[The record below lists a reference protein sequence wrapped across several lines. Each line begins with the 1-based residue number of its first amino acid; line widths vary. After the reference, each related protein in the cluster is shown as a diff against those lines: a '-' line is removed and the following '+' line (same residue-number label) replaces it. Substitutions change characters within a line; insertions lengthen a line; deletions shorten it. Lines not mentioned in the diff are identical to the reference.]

1 MNLHKNQKKQG
12 KFKKEV
18 SLKWS
23 MMRTLISCWVLPL
36 TLLTIIV
43 FIFVYHNLNQQTEQ
57 SIVNSSEKAVE
68 ICLSRMQDSITASKN
83 ASYLP
88 TVRDKYNQFQLDQ
101 NKQQLYET
109 ITVFLT
115 QQYKFDDRFLSTM
128 LIFTDYPENVYY
140 TYSNKYKS
148 TYSNVQYFKR
158 HVLDQ
163 VLEVS
168 KKLDTKVEFIPFEDR
183 VYMVRNIMN
192 SSFEPYA
199 VIVMELNNES
209 VFESLGTIWGYESG
223 TIFKNG
229 TFLWGS
235 LDNEYL
241 PFYEEDTDRSVY
253 YKDATGSYV
262 YKTIKYNQDA
272 LTFVTKLDGTAIL
285 YEMDA
290 LQYIISLSIPLLIA
304 FASLVF
310 RFFHRKI
317 TKPIFQLITAAH
329 KISEGAYGT
338 QIQQIQGSQEFSYLG
353 EAFNSMSLELKHQ
366 FEQIYL
372 EELALKDAKIMA
384 LQSQIN
390 PHFLNNTLEII
401 NWEARLMEN
410 YKVSG
415 MIEALSTILGATMNR
430 KQQQHIP
437 LAEELSYAD
446 AYFYIIATRLGERF
460 QVIKDIDERL
470 LQVPVPRLIIQPIIE
485 NAVEHG
491 LNAQNQGIVTL
502 HIFSEGDKLYIEVKN
517 QGILTE
523 KDKQRIDALLRD
535 DLDSENE
542 RSTSLGIRNVNR
554 RLKIIY
560 GNDCGLTI
568 KSDKD
573 SCTVSTIIVK
583 LNKTNTDK

>member
-1 MNLHKNQKKQG
+1 MGVRMKVH
-12 KFKKEV
+12 FKSNNEV

-23 MMRTLISCWVLPL
+23 MMRTLILCWVLPL

-43 FIFVYHNLNQQTEQ
+43 IEFVYHNLNQQTEQ
-57 SIVNSSEKAVE
+57 TIINSTEKAVE
-68 ICLSRMQDSITASKN
+68 ICLSRMQDSIIASKN

-88 TVRDKYNQFQLDQ
+88 TIRERYNQYLLD
-101 NKQQLYET
+101 NNYLVLYKKVNE
-109 ITVFLT
+109 FLKL
-115 QQYKFDDRFLSTM
+115 QYKFDDRFLSTM
-128 LIFTDYPENVYY
+128 LIFTGNPKDVFN

-148 TYSNVQYFKR
+148 TYSNVQYFER
-158 HVLDQ
+158 NVLAQ
-163 VLEVS
+163 VMEIS
-168 KKLDTKVEFIPFEDR
+168 KDLDTKVNFLPLDNR
-183 VYMVRNIMN
+183 VYMVRNLMTPN
-192 SSFEPYA
+192 FEPYA
-199 VIVMELNNES
+199 VIVMELNNET
-209 VFESLGTIWGYESG
+209 VFESISTIWGYEVG
-223 TIFKNG
+223 TIYKNG
-229 TFLWGS
+229 SPLWGS
-235 LDNEYL
+235 KENEYL
-241 PFYEEDTDRSVY
+241 PRYDNITNRSVY
-253 YKDATGSYV
+253 YKNEKGSYV
-262 YKTIKYNQDA
+262 YKTLEYNQDV
-272 LTFVTKLDGTAIL
+272 LTFVAKLDSEVIL

-290 LQYIISLSIPLLIA
+290 LRYIVTLSIPLLIA
-304 FASLVF
+304 FALIIF

-317 TKPIFQLITAAH
+317 TKPIFQLISASH
-329 KISEGAYGT
+329 KIEEGDYGT
-338 QIQQIQGSQEFSYLG
+338 QIQIIQGSQEFSFLS
-353 EAFNSMSLELKHQ
+353 EAFNSMSLKLKHQ

-372 EELALKDAKIMA
+372 EELALKDARIMA

-430 KQQQHIP
+430 KHQQHIP

-446 AYFYIIATRLGERF
+446 AYFFIISTRLGERF
-460 QVIKDIDERL
+460 QVVKEIDESL
-470 LQVPVPRLIIQPIIE
+470 LQIPVPRLIIQPIIE

-491 LNAQNQGIVTL
+491 MNAQNQGVVTL
-502 HIFSEGDKLYIEVKN
+502 HIFSEEDKLFIEVRN
-517 QGILTE
+517 QGELTAR
-523 KDKQRIDALLRD
+523 DKERIDALLSD
-535 DLDSENE
+535 DFDVENE

-573 SCTVSTIIVK
+573 GSTVSTIIVK

>member
-1 MNLHKNQKKQG
+1 MKIHIKSNN
-12 KFKKEV
+12 EV

-23 MMRTLISCWVLPL
+23 MMRTLILCWVLPF

-43 FIFVYHNLNQQTEQ
+43 IEFVYHNLNQQTEQ
-57 SIVNSSEKAVE
+57 TIVNSTEKAVE
-68 ICLSRMQDSITASKN
+68 ICLSRMQDSIIASKN

-88 TVRDKYNQFQLDQ
+88 TIRERYNQYLLD
-101 NKQQLYET
+101 NNYLVLYEKVT
-109 ITVFLT
+109 LFLT
-115 QQYKFDDRFLSTM
+115 QQYKFDDRLLSTM
-128 LIFTDYPENVYY
+128 LIFTDNPNDVYY

-158 HVLDQ
+158 NVLAK
-163 VLEVS
+163 VIEIS
-168 KKLDTKVEFIPFEDR
+168 KDLDTKVKFLPFDDR
-183 VYMVRNIMN
+183 VYMVRNLMTPN
-192 SSFEPYA
+192 FEPYA
-199 VIVMELNNES
+199 VIAMELNNET
-209 VFESLGTIWGYESG
+209 VFESISTIWGYEAG
-223 TIFKNG
+223 TIYKNG
-229 TFLWGS
+229 SFLWGS
-235 LDNEYL
+235 KENEYL
-241 PFYEEDTDRSVY
+241 TRYDDITNQSVY
-253 YKDATGSYV
+253 YKNEKGSYV
-262 YKTIKYNQDA
+262 YKTLKYNQDV
-272 LTFVTKLDGTAIL
+272 LTFVAKLDSEVIL

-290 LQYIISLSIPLLIA
+290 LRYIVTLSIPLLIA
-304 FASLVF
+304 FALIVF

-317 TKPIFQLITAAH
+317 TKPIVQLISASH
-329 KISEGAYGT
+329 KIEDGDYGT
-338 QIQQIQGSQEFSYLG
+338 QIQIIEGSQEFSFLS
-353 EAFNSMSLELKHQ
+353 EAFNSMSLKLKYQ

-372 EELALKDAKIMA
+372 EELALKDARIMA

-430 KQQQHIP
+430 KHQQHIP

-446 AYFYIIATRLGERF
+446 AYFFIISTRLGERF
-460 QVIKDIDERL
+460 QVVKEIDESL

-491 LNAQNQGIVTL
+491 MNAQNQGVVTL
-502 HIFSEGDKLYIEVKN
+502 HIFSEEDKLFIEVRN
-517 QGILTE
+517 QGELTVR
-523 KDKQRIDALLRD
+523 DKERIDALLSD
-535 DLDSENE
+535 DYDAENE

-560 GNDCGLTI
+560 GSDCGLSI

-573 SCTVSTIIVK
+573 GSTVSTIIVK
-583 LNKTNTDK
+583 LNKTNSDK

>member
-1 MNLHKNQKKQG
+1 MKLHIKPNN
-12 KFKKEV
+12 EV

-23 MMRTLISCWVLPL
+23 MMRTLILCWVLPL

-43 FIFVYHNLNQQTEQ
+43 LNFVYRNLNQQTEQ
-57 SIVNSSEKAVE
+57 AIINSSEKAVE

-88 TVRDKYNQFQLDQ
+88 TIREQYNQFLLDQ
-101 NKQQLYET
+101 NKRQLYDS
-109 ITVFLT
+109 ITRFLS
-115 QQYKFDDRFLSTM
+115 QQYRFDDRFLSTM
-128 LIFTDYPENVYY
+128 LMFTDDPQNVYY
-140 TYSNKYKS
+140 TYSNKYMS

-158 HVLDQ
+158 HVLAQ
-163 VLEVS
+163 VMEIS
-168 KKLDTKVEFIPFEDR
+168 KELDTKVRFIPFDNR
-183 VYMVRNIMN
+183 VYMVRNLMTSN
-192 SSFEPYA
+192 FDPYA

-209 VFESLGTIWGYESG
+209 VFESIETIWGYEEG
-223 TIFKNG
+223 TIYKNG
-229 TFLWGS
+229 SFLWGS
-235 LDNEYL
+235 DNNEYL
-241 PFYEEDTDRSVY
+241 SHYDTVTDRSNY
-253 YKDATGSYV
+253 YKNSNGSYV
-262 YKTIKYNQDA
+262 YKTLKFNQDV
-272 LTFVTKLDGTAIL
+272 LTFVAKLNNDVIL

-290 LQYIISLSIPLLIA
+290 LRYIVILSIPLLFA
-304 FASLVF
+304 FVLIVF

-317 TKPIFQLITAAH
+317 TKPIFHLISAAH
-329 KISEGAYGT
+329 KISDGNYGT
-338 QIQQIQGSQEFSYLG
+338 QIQGIQGSQEFSFLG
-353 EAFNSMSLELKHQ
+353 EAFNSMSLKLKHQ

-372 EELALKDAKIMA
+372 EELALKDARIMA

-446 AYFYIIATRLGERF
+446 AYFFIISTRLGERF
-460 QVIKDIDERL
+460 QVIKDIDESL

-491 LNAQNQGIVTL
+491 MNAQNQGVVTL
-502 HIFSEGDKLYIEVKN
+502 HIFSKEDKLYIEVRN
-517 QGILTE
+517 QGELTA
-523 KDKQRIDALLRD
+523 KDKERIDALLSD
-535 DLDSENE
+535 DYDAENE

-560 GNDCGLTI
+560 GNDCGLSI

-573 SCTVSTIIVK
+573 GSTVSTIIVK

>member
-1 MNLHKNQKKQG
+1 MKIHIRAN
-12 KFKKEV
+12 KEV

-23 MMRTLISCWVLPL
+23 MMRTLILCWVLPL

-43 FIFVYHNLNQQTEQ
+43 LNFVYRNLNQQTEQ
-57 SIVNSSEKAVE
+57 TIINSTEKAVE

-83 ASYLP
+83 ASYL
-88 TVRDKYNQFQLDQ
+88 TTIREKYNQFLLDH

-109 ITVFLT
+109 VTLFLT
-115 QQYKFDDRFLSTM
+115 QQYRFDDRFLSTM
-128 LIFTDYPENVYY
+128 LMFTDDPKNIYS
-140 TYSNKYKS
+140 TYSNKHRA
-148 TYSNVQYFKR
+148 TYSNVQHFKR
-158 HVLDQ
+158 HVLTQ
-163 VLEVS
+163 VMEIS
-168 KKLDTKVEFIPFEDR
+168 KELDTRVTFIPFDDR
-183 VYMVRNIMN
+183 VYMARNLMTPN
-192 SSFEPYA
+192 FEPYA
-199 VIVMELNNES
+199 VIVMELNNET
-209 VFESLGTIWGYESG
+209 VFESIETIWGYKEG
-223 TIFKNG
+223 TIYKNG
-229 TFLWGS
+229 SFLWGS
-235 LDNEYL
+235 FSNEYQSR
-241 PFYEEDTDRSVY
+241 YNNITGRSVY
-253 YKDATGSYV
+253 YKNNKDAYV
-262 YKTIKYNQDA
+262 YKTLKYNQDIF
-272 LTFVTKLDGTAIL
+272 TFVAKLDGDIIL

-290 LQYIISLSIPLLIA
+290 LRYIVMLSIPLLFA
-304 FASLVF
+304 FVLIVF
-310 RFFHRKI
+310 RFFHQKI
-317 TKPIFQLITAAH
+317 TRPIFHLISAAH
-329 KISEGAYGT
+329 KISDGNYGT
-338 QIQQIQGSQEFSYLG
+338 QIQRIQGSQEFTFLG
-353 EAFNSMSLELKHQ
+353 EAFNSMSLKLKHQ

-372 EELALKDAKIMA
+372 EELALKDARIMA

-446 AYFYIIATRLGERF
+446 AYFFIISTRLGERF

-491 LNAQNQGIVTL
+491 MNAQNQGVVTL
-502 HIFSEGDKLYIEVKN
+502 HIFSEEDKLYIEVRN
-517 QGILTE
+517 QGELTA
-523 KDKQRIDALLRD
+523 KDKERIDALLSG
-535 DLDSENE
+535 DSDAENE

-560 GNDCGLTI
+560 GNDCGLSI

-573 SCTVSTIIVK
+573 GSTVSTIIVK